1 MMETAAMLKPMI
13 HGALV
18 LACLA
23 CALFFLRF
31 WRASRDRLFAFFA
44 LAFGVMSLNWTALT
58 LLQVDD
64 ERRHYLYIIRLVSFL
79 IILYAIWD
87 KNRAGRGS
95 ST

>member
-1 MMETAAMLKPMI
+1 MTETLKAMVG
-13 HGALV
+13 GALV
-18 LACLA
+18 MACLA

-31 WRASRDRLFAFFA
+31 WRTSRDRLFAFFA
-44 LAFGVMSLNWTALT
+44 LAFTAMSVNWLALT

-64 ERRHYLYIIRLVSFL
+64 ERRHYVYVLRLISFL

-95 ST
+95 RS

>member
-1 MMETAAMLKPMI
+1 MMGTVAMVKAMI
-13 HGALV
+13 SGALV
-18 LACLA
+18 LACMA

-31 WRASRDRLFAFFA
+31 WKASRDRLFAFFA
-44 LAFGVMSLNWTALT
+44 LSFGVMSLNWTALT

-79 IILYAIWD
+79 LILYAIWD

-95 ST
+95 SP